1 MWYAARMRRNSS
13 ASSPSPA
20 ELDLLRVLWRI
31 GAADA
36 RRVHEAFA
44 AERPEA
50 TYAGVLR
57 QLQLMHTK
65 GLLKRDESR
74 RPQVYAPVLAQQTM
88 QKGLLKDV
96 IAKLFAGSGKALVLA
111 ALKSHVSASERAE
124 IARLLRDDGD
134 TSA

>member
-1 MWYAARMRRNSS
+1 MPRQATLVA
-13 ASSPSPA
+13 PTPA

-44 AERPEA
+44 QERPEA

-57 QLQLMHTK
+57 HLQLMHAK
-65 GLLKRDESR
+65 GLLTRDESR
-74 RPQVYAPVLAQQTM
+74 RPQVYAPVLAQDKM

-111 ALKSHVSASERAE
+111 ALKSHVSAAERAE
-124 IARLLRDDGD
+124 IARLLRDGSGHDGKGEP
-134 TSA
+134 

>member
-1 MWYAARMRRNSS
+1 MRNSS
-13 ASSPSPA
+13 TLPPATAA

-44 AERPEA
+44 AERPDA

-57 QLQLMHTK
+57 HLQLMHAK
-65 GLLKRDESR
+65 GLLKRDETQ
-74 RPQVYAPVLAQQTM
+74 RPQLYAPTQARDKM

-96 IAKLFAGSGKALVLA
+96 ISKMFEGSGKALVLA
-111 ALKSHVSASERAE
+111 ALKSHVNAAERAE
-124 IARLLRDDGD
+124 IARLLRDEGGD
-134 TSA
+134 RDADA

>member
-1 MWYAARMRRNSS
+1 MDRSS
-13 ASSPSPA
+13 RGASPTST

-44 AERPEA
+44 EERADA

-57 QLQLMHTK
+57 HLQLMHAK
-65 GLLKRDESR
+65 GLLKRDETR
-74 RPQVYAPVLAQQTM
+74 RPHLYAPLQAQEKM

-96 IAKLFAGSGKALVLA
+96 ISRLFAGSGKALVMA
-111 ALKSHVSASERAE
+111 ALKSHVTDAERAE
-124 IARLLRDDGD
+124 IARLLGVAGKDDP
-134 TSA
+134 S

>member
-1 MWYAARMRRNSS
+1 MPR
-13 ASSPSPA
+13 SPALPPPTAA

-36 RRVHEAFA
+36 RRVHEAFVE
-44 AERPEA
+44 ERPEA

-57 QLQLMHTK
+57 HLQLMHAK

-74 RPQVYAPVLAQQTM
+74 RPQVYAPTLAQDRM

-96 IAKLFAGSGKALVLA
+96 IAKMFAGSGKALVLA
-111 ALKSHVSASERAE
+111 ALKSHVSTAERAE
-124 IARLLRDDGD
+124 IARLLRDEGNSDGD
-134 TSA
+134 AR

>member
-1 MWYAARMRRNSS
+1 MRSPS
-13 ASSPSPA
+13 PPATPSPA

-36 RRVHEAFA
+36 RSVHEAFVE
-44 AERPEA
+44 ERPEA

-57 QLQLMHTK
+57 QLQLMHAK

-74 RPQVYAPVLAQQTM
+74 RPQVYAPVLARDKM

-96 IAKLFAGSGKALVLA
+96 IAKMFAGSGKALVLA
-111 ALKSHVSASERAE
+111 ALKSHVNASERAE
-124 IARLLRDDGD
+124 IARLLRDEGHDGD
-134 TSA
+134 ADA